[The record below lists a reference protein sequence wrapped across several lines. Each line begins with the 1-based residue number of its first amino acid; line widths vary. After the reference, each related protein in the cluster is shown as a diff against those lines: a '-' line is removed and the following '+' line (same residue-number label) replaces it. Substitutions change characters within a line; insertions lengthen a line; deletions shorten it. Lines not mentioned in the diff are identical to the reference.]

1 MIGSK
6 LNNPSHQASAST
18 STTQLPLQQLRPH
31 STVMALPKYL
41 YYKDCSQHTAVA
53 TLYWTIGRRAQNRAI
68 FPSSQ
73 GEGSTGTRMGTTAN
87 NIRFRSL
94 ELLYL
99 EWKPGL
105 DPEPQGSWP
114 ISPETMEN
122 VLHSNS
128 CRSESSTNQC
138 ASSPLKLCLTLHRA
152 RLYLALIRQSNCR
165 K

>member
-68 FPSSQ
+68 FPLLKEKAVLVHAWVPLQ
-73 GEGSTGTRMGTTAN
+73 TTSGFDPSNCCILSGNRDWIQSHRVPGPYLLKLWKTCFTLTPAEAN
-87 NIRFRSL
+87 PAPINAHQVHLSFVSH
-94 ELLYL
+94 YT
-99 EWKPGL
+99 GL
-105 DPEPQGSWP
+105 DY
-114 ISPETMEN
+114 I
-122 VLHSNS
+122 
-128 CRSESSTNQC
+128 
-138 ASSPLKLCLTLHRA
+138 
-152 RLYLALIRQSNCR
+152 
-165 K
+165 